1 MLAYN
6 IESQKVQIETFD
18 GPLELLLYLVRKEGI
33 DILEVPISNITDAY
47 LLHIRTL
54 DLLNINSAGDF
65 LLMAAT
71 LCYLKCQEILNIND
85 DTPKE
90 YTEEDDPLVIKS
102 RLRAQLINYQRCKEA
117 SIQLGQQNRL
127 GRDIFTRPKTEQKEH
142 ISSPH
147 ISTDAMGLLKIFYT
161 LLNTNAA
168 QKKEQELIRSRYSIR
183 EMSLWI
189 LNRLHTGSCT
199 LNDLLLKQDTLP
211 DRIVCF
217 LSVLELAKLN
227 HLDFEQ
233 RAHLKPLHLSPCF
246 SEVIPELPIYDQ
258 EEQYESF

>member
-1 MLAYN
+1 M
-6 IESQKVQIETFD
+6 
-18 GPLELLLYLVRKEGI
+18 
-33 DILEVPISNITDAY
+33 
-47 LLHIRTL
+47 
-54 DLLNINSAGDF
+54 
-65 LLMAAT
+65 
-71 LCYLKCQEILNIND
+71 
-85 DTPKE
+85 
-90 YTEEDDPLVIKS
+90 
-102 RLRAQLINYQRCKEA
+102 RAQLINYQRCKEA

-127 GRDIFTRPKTEQKEH
+127 GRDIFTRPKAEQKEH
-142 ISSPH
+142 ISAPY

-161 LLNTNAA
+161 LLNSNAA

-189 LNRLHTGSCT
+189 LNRLHKGSCT

-227 HLDFEQ
+227 HLGFEQ

-258 EEQYESF
+258 QEEQYLTKDISEDNNK